1 MEESKS
7 TVSSHPRSKR
17 YSAIMLTAREL
28 FWKYGFKRV
37 SVEEICEKSGVSKM
51 TFYRFFPNKLELA
64 KAVFDEVINSGLVAF
79 RNIIDTSKFSTAQ
92 KVQMILSLKMNGTY
106 DISQE
111 FLQDFYNNPELG
123 LKDHIEKRTKSV
135 WLEVIEDFKKAQKK
149 KIFRKDFKPELLF
162 YISQKFQEL
171 VNDKSMLALY
181 DNPQALIMDV
191 ANLMIY
197 GIAPREDK
205 TATD

>member
-7 TVSSHPRSKR
+7 IVSSHPRSKR

-64 KAVFDEVINSGLVAF
+64 KAVFDEVINNGLVAF
-79 RNIIDTSKFSTAQ
+79 RNILETSKFTTDQ
-92 KVQMILSLKMNGTY
+92 KIQMMLALKMNGTY

-135 WLEVIEDFKKAQKK
+135 WQEVIEDFKKAQKK

-205 TATD
+205 PATD

>member
-7 TVSSHPRSKR
+7 AGSSHPRSKR
-17 YSAIMLTAREL
+17 YSAIMHTAREL

-64 KAVFDEVINSGLVAF
+64 KAVFDEVINNGLVAF
-79 RNIIDTSKFSTAQ
+79 RNILETSKFNTAQ
-92 KVQMILSLKMNGTY
+92 KIQMMLALKMNGTY

-135 WLEVIEDFKKAQKK
+135 WQEVIEDFKKAQKK

-205 TATD
+205 HVTD

>member
-79 RNIIDTSKFSTAQ
+79 RNIIETSKFTTPQ
-92 KVQMILSLKMNGTY
+92 KIQMLLSLKMNGTY

-205 TATD
+205 PATD

>member
-1 MEESKS
+1 
-7 TVSSHPRSKR
+7 
-17 YSAIMLTAREL
+17 MLTAREL

-79 RNIIDTSKFSTAQ
+79 RNIIETSKFTTPQ
-92 KVQMILSLKMNGTY
+92 KIQMLLSLKMNGTY

>member
-7 TVSSHPRSKR
+7 VASSHPRSKR

-79 RNIIDTSKFSTAQ
+79 RNIIETSKFTTPQ
-92 KVQMILSLKMNGTY
+92 KIQMLLSLKMNGTY

>member
-1 MEESKS
+1 MEGSKS
-7 TVSSHPRSKR
+7 VINSHPRSKR

-92 KVQMILSLKMNGTY
+92 KVQMILALKMNGTY

-181 DNPQALIMDV
+181 ENPQALIMDV

>member
-1 MEESKS
+1 MEGSKS
-7 TVSSHPRSKR
+7 VITSHPRSKR

-92 KVQMILSLKMNGTY
+92 KVQMILALKMNGTY

>member
-7 TVSSHPRSKR
+7 VVSSHPHSKR

-28 FWKYGFKRV
+28 FWKYGYKRV

-64 KAVFDEVINSGLVAF
+64 KAVFDDVINSGLVAF

-92 KVQMILSLKMNGTY
+92 KVQMILALKMNGTY

-123 LKDHIEKRTKSV
+123 LKDHIENRTKSV

-162 YISQKFQEL
+162 YMSQRFQEL
-171 VNDKSMLALY
+171 VNDKAMLELY
-181 DNPQALIMDV
+181 ENPQALIMDV